1 MRETDLPDAVPVQLL
16 SAAGVLQTEG
26 AAADYLP
33 LIEALTDAELT
44 RFHRDMVVVRRFD
57 VEAANLQRQGQ
68 LGLWVPSM
76 GQEAAQ
82 VGSGHAAR
90 PQDHI
95 FPAYREHAIA
105 MIRGVDLL
113 GIIRLLRGTSHGGWN
128 PAESN
133 NFHLYTLVIASQ
145 TLHATGY
152 AMGIAFDGS
161 TATGNPEADEAVVV
175 YLGDGA
181 TSQGDFS
188 EALVF
193 AASYQTPQLFFVQNN
208 HWAISVP
215 VSVQSRVPLY
225 RRAAGFGI
233 PGIQIDGNDVLAS
246 YAVTRTNL
254 DAARSGS
261 GPRLIEALT
270 YRIGAHT
277 SSDDPTKYRTDAELQ
292 SWVARDPIARYETWL
307 RARGAGDDV
316 FEGIRVEA
324 EDVAADIRARTLA
337 LETPPASLMF
347 DHVYTDPH
355 PVTAMQKQWLL
366 NYEAALEA
374 DV

>member
-161 TATGNPEADEAVVV
+161 TATGNPDADEAVVV

-355 PVTAMQKQWLL
+355 PVTAMQKQWLE

>member
-1 MRETDLPDAVPVQLL
+1 MRETDLPDAAPVQLL

-68 LGLWVPSM
+68 LGLWVPSI

-161 TATGNPEADEAVVV
+161 TATGDPDADEAVVV

-261 GPRLIEALT
+261 GPQLIEALT

-307 RARGAGDDV
+307 RTRGAGDDV

-355 PVTAMQKQWLL
+355 PVTAMQKQWLE

-374 DV
+374 DA

>member
-33 LIEALTDAELT
+33 LIEALTDVELT

-161 TATGNPEADEAVVV
+161 TATGDPDADEAVVV

-355 PVTAMQKQWLL
+355 PVTAMQKQWLE

>member
-161 TATGNPEADEAVVV
+161 TATGNPDADEAVVV